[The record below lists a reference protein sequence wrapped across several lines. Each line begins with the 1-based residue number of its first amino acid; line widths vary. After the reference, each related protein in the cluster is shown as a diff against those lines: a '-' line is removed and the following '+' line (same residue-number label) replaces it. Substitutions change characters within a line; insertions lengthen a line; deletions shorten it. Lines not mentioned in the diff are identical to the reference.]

1 MNVNKSD
8 FIDACRGRGVSKETA
23 LDIWGVLEFS
33 AGKSVKFTIRNAD
46 GSREEVR
53 GKAVPGAP
61 NFFTQKN
68 KSGVSLSHVG
78 MGVSVGNFRTA
89 RDAALAARD
98 LESILDWS
106 TFTDPDEYHKEV
118 SQDTKNAAVDII
130 RKHM

>member
-33 AGKSVKFTIRNAD
+33 AGKAMAYTIRCGD

-61 NFFTQKN
+61 NFFTQKS

-78 MGVSVGNFRTA
+78 MGVNVGNFRTA
-89 RDAALAARD
+89 QNAALAARE

>member
-23 LDIWGVLEFS
+23 LDIWDVLEFS

-53 GKAVPGAP
+53 GKAIPGAP
-61 NFFTQKN
+61 NFFTQKS
-68 KSGVSLSHVG
+68 KRGVSLSHVG
-78 MGVSVGNFRTA
+78 MGVTVGYLRTA

-98 LESILDWS
+98 LESLLDWS
-106 TFTDPDEYHKEV
+106 TFTDLEEFKEV
-118 SQDTKNAAVDII
+118 SQETKSAVVNII
-130 RKHM
+130 RKRM

>member
-23 LDIWGVLEFS
+23 LDIWGDLEFS
-33 AGKSVKFTIRNAD
+33 AGKAAAYTIRCGD

-53 GKAVPGAP
+53 GKAISGAP
-61 NFFTQKN
+61 NFFTQKS

-89 RDAALAARD
+89 RDAALAARE

-106 TFTDPDEYHKEV
+106 IFTEPEEYFKEV